1 LLETPKA
8 FWYTVCDSQ
17 LQCKNPG
24 DETMDNQQE
33 RLELSPQ
40 WFAGFFEAEGW
51 LSLMDT
57 KRVEKGERIS
67 RYVPT
72 CGICNTDFH
81 ILSLIHD
88 LFYQNGIEYQS
99 YVRKPRKKGYKLSWQ
114 IHISGMKKCI
124 KFIEFITPH
133 MIGEK
138 KIKAQKI
145 LEFCINRKNKIN
157 GFCGVSY
164 SQSDIELFCNINS
177 KILNDYT
184 PNTEK
189 VMI

>member
-1 LLETPKA
+1 
-8 FWYTVCDSQ
+8 
-17 LQCKNPG
+17 
-24 DETMDNQQE
+24 MDNQQE
-33 RLELSPQ
+33 RLELNPQ

-51 LSLMDT
+51 ISLMDT
-57 KRVEKGERIS
+57 KRVEKGVRIS

-72 CGICNTDFH
+72 CGICNTDFQ

-88 LFYQNGIEYQS
+88 FFHKNGISYKS
-99 YVRKPRKKGYKLSWQ
+99 YVRNPRKKGYKLGWQ

-124 KFIEFITPH
+124 KFLEFIISF

-138 KIKAQKI
+138 KEKAQKVLI
-145 LEFCINRKNKIN
+145 FCIQRKSKIN

-164 SQSDIELFCNINS
+164 SQEDIELFQEVNT

-184 PNTEK
+184 PN
-189 VMI
+189 MLFA